1 MNRAAIRCSVA
12 LLLTVAHAP
21 IAAARPPIVDVHVH
35 TSPEQYAFT
44 DALLTANGVSRF
56 VNLSGGAP
64 GDGLEE
70 ALDAAKDYDGRVI
83 VCANPEWEKLTSGGF
98 GESQARM
105 LEQAAAMGARCLKIS
120 KSLGLGVP
128 TPEDETKLLT
138 VDDPRLDP
146 MWAAA
151 GRLGLPVFIH
161 TGDPAAFFEP
171 MSPANERWD
180 ELSVHPAW
188 SFAEPQYPRL
198 EALMAARDRVVER
211 HRGTTFIGVHFGCW
225 PENLDYIDKALSV
238 HPNLFVDI
246 AARVPEIGR
255 HSAEK
260 LRAVFLR
267 HQDRIL
273 FGTDLGVGRSLMLG
287 STGRTKP
294 TIADAFLFFADHFRF
309 LETNDRGIPHPTPI
323 QGRWTVDAIGLPED
337 VLEKVYAGN
346 ALKLLWHE
354 DGPQGKDRNAVMHG
368 TSVVDFFP

>member
-1 MNRAAIRCSVA
+1 MGQGSTVKLIGNSVISFMLEA
-12 LLLTVAHAP
+12 LCEGIVLGRKAGLSIET
-21 IAAARPPIVDVHVH
+21 IVDVIQASGYA
-35 TSPEQYAFT
+35 SPYYAFKGAAIAKR
-44 DALLTANGVSRF
+44 DFEEHFAIDLLV
-56 VNLSGGAP
+56 
-64 GDGLEE
+64 
-70 ALDAAKDYDGRVI
+70 KDQT
-83 VCANPEWEKLTSGGF
+83 L
-98 GESQARM
+98 M
-105 LEQAAAMGARCLKIS
+105 LEQAAALGARCLKIS
-120 KSLGLGVP
+120 KTLGLGVP

-138 VDDPRLDP
+138 VDDPRLEP

-151 GRLGLPVFIH
+151 GRLGVPVFIH

-171 MSPANERWD
+171 MSPSNERWD
-180 ELSVHPAW
+180 ELSVHPGW

-225 PENLDYIDKALSV
+225 PENLDYIDEALSV

-337 VLEKVYAGN
+337 VLEKVYVGN